1 MQACTKISF
10 AITVSPAGIFRG
22 GAVVPIRFMSF
33 TGMSNVAHGLI
44 IAALIVLFL
53 YVAGPIVEPLVIAG
67 LLSFILAPVMRRLR
81 TFGVPK
87 AVAAIACVALTL
99 SVIGVLGTTLGLQ
112 VRQLAED
119 LPSYENNLRA
129 KIQMVG
135 GTPLAPGVLER
146 ASGTLRDL
154 QDELSHAERGSTP
167 ARRNPTASRRDP
179 TTRAEGPR
187 GDRQSGETL
196 AFAAGDK
203 RARYPLPAVHP
214 PSARGYPRPVS
225 PPRRDCRPAA
235 QHRGTGRCSHSAR
248 SVLHDAGPS

>member
-1 MQACTKISF
+1 
-10 AITVSPAGIFRG
+10 
-22 GAVVPIRFMSF
+22 VPIRFMSF

-87 AVAAIACVALTL
+87 AAAAIACVALTL

-129 KIQMVG
+129 KIQVLG
-135 GTPLAPGVLER
+135 GTPLASGVLER

-154 QDELSHAERGSTP
+154 QDELSHAERGSTQP
-167 ARRNPTASRRDP
+167 VATQPLPVEIRQP
-179 TTRAEGPR
+179 EPR
-187 GDRQSGETL
+187 GHERHKRHRRPRVCGSRHCDRKE
-196 AFAAGDK
+196 AGDQ
-203 RARYPLPAVHP
+203 RA
-214 PSARGYPRPVS
+214 G
-225 PPRRDCRPAA
+225 
-235 QHRGTGRCSHSAR
+235 
-248 SVLHDAGPS
+248 